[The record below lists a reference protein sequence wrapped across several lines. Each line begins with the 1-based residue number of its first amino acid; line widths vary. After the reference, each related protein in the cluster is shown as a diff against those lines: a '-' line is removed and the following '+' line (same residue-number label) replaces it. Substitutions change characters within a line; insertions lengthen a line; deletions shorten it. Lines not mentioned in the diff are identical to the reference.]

1 MREDYRMLLTRM
13 ILIQVEIQ
21 CIIQITKYITINE
34 CNISYS
40 ENLSCS
46 LITLL
51 YSRFRYFEGF
61 FCAVVELLEDGVD
74 PCCSDNK
81 QRTPLHF
88 ASSQGYEKVGE
99 SSLV

>member
-1 MREDYRMLLTRM
+1 MYR
-13 ILIQVEIQ
+13 
-21 CIIQITKYITINE
+21 YITIIE

-46 LITLL
+46 LITCYIIDLDIL
-51 YSRFRYFEGF
+51 RVF
-61 FCAVVELLEDGVD
+61 FFAVVELLEDGVD

-99 SSLV
+99 SQVQFNM

>member
-1 MREDYRMLLTRM
+1 MLLTRM

-21 CIIQITKYITINE
+21 CIIQITMYRYITIIE

-51 YSRFRYFEGF
+51 YNRFRYFEGCF
-61 FCAVVELLEDGVD
+61 FFAVVELLEDGVD

-99 SSLV
+99 SQVQFNM

>member
-34 CNISYS
+34 CNISY
-40 ENLSCS
+40 

-99 SSLV
+99 SQV